1 MKKFTLEILFQIIG
15 IGSASGLVYK
25 DNSLFIISDNASVL
39 YEYNI
44 ESKKLDQHKLLENTP
59 EIPTENIPKKI
70 KPDFEAIT
78 SFGEDCYIFGSGST
92 ENRQKMVHFDSSQK
106 QKIAETDVSALY
118 QVMQSFGEIS
128 AEDFNIEGAVYTGE
142 NWFLFNRGN
151 GKSSKNG
158 IFTIGGKNLS
168 EEFSVLYNSY
178 KLPKIKKVQ
187 SSFTDAV
194 RVENKIYFLATVED
208 TKSTY
213 EDGAVLGTFI
223 GRLDIEKMKIDFT
236 EKISD
241 SHKFEGITVYKES
254 AKEIEFLLCEDK
266 DNADLKSDI
275 FRLTLEKK

>member
-1 MKKFTLEILFQIIG
+1 MKKFSLEVLFQIIG
-15 IGSASGLVYK
+15 IGSASGLVFK
-25 DNSLFIISDNASVL
+25 DNSLFIVSDNASVL

-44 ESKKLDQHKLLENTP
+44 ESKNLERHNLLEHNP
-59 EIPTENIPKKI
+59 ETPTENIQKKI

-92 ENRQKMVHFDSSQK
+92 ENRKKMVHFDVDQK
-106 QKIAETDVSALY
+106 QKITETDVTALY
-118 QVMQSFGEIS
+118 DVMQSFGEINP
-128 AEDFNIEGAVYTGE
+128 EDFNIEGAVYTGE

-194 RVENKIYFLATVED
+194 RVENKIYFLATVEN

-213 EDGAVLGTFI
+213 EDGAILGTFI
-223 GRLDIEKMKIDFT
+223 GRIDIEKMKIDFT
-236 EKISD
+236 QKISD
-241 SHKFEGITVYKES
+241 SHKFEGLTFYNETNDK
-254 AKEIEFLLCEDK
+254 IEFLLCEDK

-275 FRLTLEKK
+275 FKLVLDK